1 MLMGKISPPWERVK
15 TPPTPNSGS
24 TDGLTEEL
32 NQNRGM
38 SDVADYVPILFV
50 NKLSQMT
57 NLRRAKNQIIIELED
72 GKILTSLAADP
83 NFRKQCPCEGLLAV
97 KSITGIAGERLRV
110 WLACEHPMPMKR
122 EMEQP
127 WEATPGAALWV
138 SLPSE
143 VNNFML

>member
-1 MLMGKISPPWERVK
+1 
-15 TPPTPNSGS
+15 
-24 TDGLTEEL
+24 
-32 NQNRGM
+32 
-38 SDVADYVPILFV
+38 
-50 NKLSQMT
+50 MT
-57 NLRRAKNQIIIELED
+57 IYFLKYFLH
-72 GKILTSLAADP
+72 
-83 NFRKQCPCEGLLAV
+83 
-97 KSITGIAGERLRV
+97 RV